1 MNIDINFNYSIAD
14 MFGNEPN
21 TVKKKKKVVIK
32 DDNGT
37 IMNKDIIIDNIDKID
52 NIQSKEQL
60 NINENKINNEEHV
73 FYGRNVINDTGKK
86 KIALCLFGIS
96 YEEKYIHWHHMDVYK
111 IDWRKSVD
119 NYREVIINYFE
130 RLGYEVDIYISTYNH
145 AYLPELLS
153 DYNCINFNVEPRII
167 YCPEQKQR
175 TKFTKSGRNTNFV
188 RVLELLNSNL
198 NIINYEFAIIT
209 RFDLIFKMKFS
220 QLNIDYNGFNVS
232 MKCQKDPMIDDNL
245 YVVGM
250 KHFKK
255 FYNICLENH
264 DICFHTLKHTFDKA
278 FGKIN
283 FMVQGNFWVS
293 SSPIYQIY
301 REHVNKTHKNTHVK
315 IETAGFNPNTLLPK
329 NPRERL
335 KTNIYKTTGGLVAP
349 SNKKHRFVPTPA
361 KVVIKPTEPEVILPL
376 STKPFIQTTTILPKH
391 KNIQIIHT
399 KAQGIGAP
407 TKKDLSTKPFIRKNK
422 VL

>member
-21 TVKKKKKVVIK
+21 TIKKKKKVIIK

-37 IMNKDIIIDNIDKID
+37 IINNKQNIIDNIEV
-52 NIQSKEQL
+52 NNE
-60 NINENKINNEEHV
+60 NINTKKDEQHV
-73 FYGRNVINDTGKK
+73 FHGHNVNIDSSKK

-111 IDWRKSVD
+111 IDWRKSID

-130 RLGYEVDIYISTYNH
+130 KLGYEVDIYISTYNH
-145 AYLPELLS
+145 AYIPELLS
-153 DYNCINFNVEPRII
+153 DYNCINFNIEPRII

-198 NIINYEFAIIT
+198 NIINYDFAIIT
-209 RFDLIFKMKFS
+209 RFDLIFKMKFN

-232 MKCQKDPMIDDNL
+232 MKCQKDPTIDDNF

-250 KHFKK
+250 NHFKK

-264 DICFHTLKHTFDKA
+264 DVCFHTLKHVFEKA
-278 FGKIN
+278 FGRIN
-283 FMVQGNFWVS
+283 FMVQGNYWVS
-293 SSPIYQIY
+293 SSPIFQIY
-301 REHVNKTHKNTHVK
+301 RENVNKKNKNTHVK
-315 IETAGFNPNTLLPK
+315 VETAGFEPTALLPK
-329 NPRERL
+329 NPLERL
-335 KTNIYKTTGGLVAP
+335 KTSVYKTTGGLIAP
-349 SNKKHRFVPTPA
+349 SNKKHKFIHTPV
-361 KVVIKPTEPEVILPL
+361 KVIIKPTEKEAQLPL
-376 STKPFIQTTTILPKH
+376 STKPFIQTTTILPKQP
-391 KNIQIIHT
+391 NIQLIHT
-399 KAQGIGAP
+399 KPKGISLP
-407 TKKDLSTKPFIRKNK
+407 TKKDLSTKPFIKKN
-422 VL
+422 